1 MVIIMSKVVSEI
13 ICIKCSAPL
22 PENDRGRYY
31 AHVCNAC
38 CEKDGLCPD
47 CGHPVTI
54 TLEQANAGFAC
65 SGFHTSGPIPWE
77 GDLYS
82 HCPKCGSMDTK
93 HVGSSIYECK
103 CGHRFTPTM
112 FTGRPLPEREVE
124 CPECGH
130 KFIT

>member
-13 ICIKCSAPL
+13 ICTKCSKPL
-22 PENDRGRYY
+22 AEDDLGRYY
-31 AHVCNAC
+31 AHVCKDC
-38 CEKDGLCPD
+38 CEEHGLCPD
-47 CGHPVTI
+47 CGQPVI
-54 TLEQANAGFAC
+54 LSSGAESPAC
-65 SGFHTSGPIPWE
+65 TGWHSYGPLQLE

-103 CGHRFTPTM
+103 CGHRFTPTI
-112 FTGRPLPEREVE
+112 FTGRPLPEREAE